1 MFSRRGLA
9 QAPRDMGLSQIAERD
24 GPLSHP
30 MAFTDACALGAFVLG
45 VIFCAAG
52 CVPVPPR
59 SGPQHFSQSW
69 KKCNRLT
76 LTQASPAPVLR
87 RRQAKAP

>member
-45 VIFCAAG
+45 VVFCAAG
-52 CVPVPPR
+52 CVPPAAAPISLLR
-59 SGPQHFSQSW
+59 LSSW
-69 KKCNRLT
+69 KKCNRR
-76 LTQASPAPVLR
+76 APR
-87 RRQAKAP
+87 

>member
-45 VIFCAAG
+45 VVFCAAG
-52 CVPVPPR
+52 CVPPR
-59 SGPQHFSQSW
+59 SGTFLSF
-69 KKCNRLT
+69 RLSRRKNVT
-76 LTQASPAPVLR
+76 ASR
-87 RRQAKAP
+87 

>member
-45 VIFCAAG
+45 VVFCAAG
-52 CVPVPPR
+52 YANISR
-59 SGPQHFSQSW
+59 LRLSRQSW

>member
-1 MFSRRGLA
+1 MLDLLLMPRNSFSRRGLA

-45 VIFCAAG
+45 VVFCAAG
-52 CVPVPPR
+52 CVPLILPL
-59 SGPQHFSQSW
+59 PQVVE
-69 KKCNRLT
+69 KM
-76 LTQASPAPVLR
+76 
-87 RRQAKAP
+87 

>member
-9 QAPRDMGLSQIAERD
+9 QAPCDMGLSQIAERD

-45 VIFCAAG
+45 VVFCAAG
-52 CVPVPPR
+52 CVPPR
-59 SGPQHFSQSW
+59 SGLQHFSHS
-69 KKCNRLT
+69 
-76 LTQASPAPVLR
+76 ASRGKNVTASR
-87 RRQAKAP
+87 

>member
-45 VIFCAAG
+45 VVFCAAG
-52 CVPVPPR
+52 YANI
-59 SGPQHFSQSW
+59 SHS
-69 KKCNRLT
+69 
-76 LTQASPAPVLR
+76 ASPASRGKNVTASR
-87 RRQAKAP
+87 